1 MAEQSRYGLIAEYA
15 DPGALVRAV
24 HDARRLGYRRV
35 EAYTPFPVEGLDD
48 VLDHRSNRAYG
59 FGVAGAVF
67 GALVGLGMQV
77 YANLSYPIMVGG
89 LPLIAL
95 QSFATVTVLLMV
107 GFATLF
113 SLLGLLWLCRLPLLN
128 HPLHEVQ
135 AFERATDDRFMLL
148 VHADDPLFDM
158 VDTSLWLAEAA
169 ISVSEVPA

>member
-1 MAEQSRYGLIAEYA
+1 MPDQQRYGLIAEYST
-15 DPGALVRAV
+15 PETLVRAAKE
-24 HDARRLGYRRV
+24 ARRLGYKRV
-35 EAYTPFPVEGLDD
+35 EAYTPFAVEELDG
-48 VLDHRSNRAYG
+48 VLDHRSSRAYG

-67 GALVGLGMQV
+67 GAVLGLGLQI

-95 QSFATVTVLLMV
+95 QSFATVTFLLMV

-128 HPLHEVQ
+128 HPLHEVR

-148 VHADDPLFDM
+148 IHADDPLFDM
-158 VDTSLWLAEAA
+158 TGTSLWLAEKA
-169 ISVSEVPA
+169 ISVSEVPR